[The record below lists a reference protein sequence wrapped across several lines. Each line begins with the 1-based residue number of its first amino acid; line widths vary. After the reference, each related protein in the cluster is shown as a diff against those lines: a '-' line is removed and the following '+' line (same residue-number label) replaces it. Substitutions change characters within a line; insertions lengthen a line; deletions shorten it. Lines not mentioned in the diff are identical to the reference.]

1 MLTDKQITSFME
13 IYKNRFGKELDR
25 EEAFGKATSLLRMVE
40 LVYKPITETEYN
52 NLQRRRQETGD
63 INL

>member
-13 IYKNRFGKELDR
+13 IYRNRFGKELDR
-25 EEAFGKATSLLRMVE
+25 KEAFEKATSLFRMVE
-40 LVYKPITETEYN
+40 LIYKPMTETEYN
-52 NLQRRRQETGD
+52 NLQKRRQETGD